1 MRTLF
6 NHNHMTDSD
15 TLPNTD
21 AALDKER
28 VNKAAGVV
36 GSATL
41 LSRILG
47 YVRDMVMA
55 SFFGA
60 GLASDAFIA
69 AFRIPNMLRRL
80 FGEGSLSIAFVPV
93 FTDCLNRQG
102 RDEAERLANSA
113 IRLLAVVLSVA
124 AVLGVFGAPLLVHL
138 LAYGFTDLPEKYDLC
153 VKLTRITFPYIAFI
167 GLVALCMGILNVLG
181 HFAAPALAPVLLN
194 LGMIGSLIGVS
205 WMSSSLTVR
214 VTGLAVGVLIG
225 GLMQVGFQVPFLI
238 KHRIRFWRPTSLW
251 HPEMANVFKLMGP
264 AVFGAAVYQINHIV
278 GTLLGSLL
286 AQGSISYLYYADR
299 LVQFPL
305 GVFAI
310 ALATAVLPT
319 LSQQAS
325 NRQWSALRE
334 TFRHAMQLV
343 FFISLPAMVGLIVLR
358 EPIVSLLFQRGEFD
372 LQTTRLTAS
381 ALLYYA
387 VGLWAFSA
395 VRIVLN
401 TFYALMDTR
410 TPVIVAIISIAVNAL
425 CGVILM
431 WPMKHNGLALALS
444 MASILNLVL
453 LTLALRRK
461 LGALGWRHLAIS
473 AARSAIC
480 AALMGICVWA
490 LALQLLPSA
499 DLSWVRLLTGLTV
512 CIGFGA
518 IVFGGFAFAFK
529 APELQVVFQMAA
541 KGKP

>member
-1 MRTLF
+1 M
-6 NHNHMTDSD
+6 DSD
-15 TLPNTD
+15 TPPHSD
-21 AALDKER
+21 VASAKER

-47 YVRDMVMA
+47 YVRDMVIA

-80 FGEGSLSIAFVPV
+80 FGEGSLSIAFVPI

-102 RDEAERLANSA
+102 RDEAERLAARA
-113 IRLLAVVLSVA
+113 IRLLVVILLPVA
-124 AVLGVFGAPLLVHL
+124 LLGVLCAPFLVHL
-138 LAYGFTDLPEKYDLC
+138 LAYGFTDIAQKYDLC
-153 VKLTRITFPYIAFI
+153 VKLTRIMFPYIVFI
-167 GLVALCMGILNVLG
+167 GLVALSMGILNVLG

-194 LGMIGSLIGVS
+194 VGMIGSAVGVS
-205 WMSSSLTVR
+205 WISSSSTVR

-225 GLMQVGFQVPFLI
+225 GMLQLGFQVPFLV
-238 KHRIRFWRPTSLW
+238 KHRIRFWRSSGLW
-251 HPEMANVFKLMGP
+251 HPALANVFKLMGP

-278 GTLLGSLL
+278 GTFLGSLL
-286 AQGSISYLYYADR
+286 AQGSISFLYYADR

-325 NRQWSALRE
+325 DRQWSDLRE
-334 TFRHAMQLV
+334 TFRYAMQLV

-387 VGLWAFSA
+387 IGLWAFSA

-410 TPVIVAIISIAVNAL
+410 TPVIIAIISIAANAL
-425 CGVILM
+425 CGGILM

-444 MASILNLVL
+444 ISSILNLVL
-453 LTLALRRK
+453 LTWALRRK
-461 LGALGWRHLAIS
+461 LGALGWRRIAFS
-473 AARSAIC
+473 AARSATC
-480 AALMGICVWA
+480 AALMGLCVWA
-490 LALQLLPSA
+490 LALRLLPSS
-499 DLSWVRLLTGLTV
+499 DLGWARLLAGLTA
-512 CIGFGA
+512 CMGFGA
-518 IVFGGFAFAFK
+518 IVFGGVAFAFK
-529 APELQVVFQMAA
+529 APELQALFQAAA
-541 KGKP
+541 KRKPRN